1 MLKSSQKI
9 KNFANSNDSVL
20 ENVGLKMTLN
30 AGGEKKKK
38 RQIGHLSATSVCVWS
53 EHRQGTSLNVSL
65 E

>member
-20 ENVGLKMTLN
+20 ENVGLKMTLD
-30 AGGEKKKK
+30 AGGEKKK

>member
-38 RQIGHLSATSVCVWS
+38 KGKLATFQQPVFVCGASIDKEHL
-53 EHRQGTSLNVSL
+53 
-65 E
+65 

>member
-38 RQIGHLSATSVCVWS
+38 ANWPPFSNQCLCV
-53 EHRQGTSLNVSL
+53 ERA
-65 E
+65 